1 MGGIRSHLSSGAGFV
16 QASMDYMGFLAEM
29 ITLSPAAAIVWCW
42 LVKRSDRR
50 NVVRFIESDLI
61 TATKV
66 SRASL
71 FRSLRLLE
79 HNRWLGREGGEIHL
93 NAKLVWRG
101 KHEHIG
107 MAKCLETV
115 GHVRPLPPKAA
126 KEEDRQEGVA

>member
-1 MGGIRSHLSSGAGFV
+1 MIRDINKYSNNVMAQQL
-16 QASMDYMGFLAEM
+16 FL
-29 ITLSPAAAIVWCW
+29 T
-42 LVKRSDRR
+42 
-50 NVVRFIESDLI
+50 
-61 TATKV
+61 
-66 SRASL
+66 
-71 FRSLRLLE
+71 
-79 HNRWLGREGGEIHL
+79 LGREGGEIHL

>member
-1 MGGIRSHLSSGAGFV
+1 
-16 QASMDYMGFLAEM
+16 MDYMGYLAEM

-50 NVVRFIESDLI
+50 NVVRFAEEELIEV
-61 TATKV
+61 TGV

-71 FRSLRLLE
+71 FRSLKLLE
-79 HNRWLGREGGEIHL
+79 HNRWLGRQSGEIHL
-93 NAKLVWRG
+93 NARLVWRG

-115 GHVRPLPPKAA
+115 GHPKPIPHAA
-126 KEEDRQEGVA
+126 IDVSERKAG